1 MEPANPDESVAR
13 SGDEAGSSE
22 TPAGRA
28 ARWFKVNKVI
38 QKRLGGGGKGTE
50 RVDKFTERAK
60 RVLTHSQGE
69 AQRLNHN
76 YIGTEHLLLG
86 LLKEHE
92 GVAAKLLVHLGIT
105 LDDARDQVV
114 AIIGRGDKPV
124 IGDISMNPRTKKVI
138 ELAVEESRGLKH
150 GYIGTEH
157 LLLGLLR
164 EGEGVGAGMLVAA
177 GIDLERARRQVV
189 EVVTQTSAG
198 GRGEGSGG
206 TRDNVVS
213 CRLSDEDLAAIDT
226 LIEAGIRSTRS
237 DAASWLIHAG
247 VQANKELFDRV
258 RSTVEEIRRLRE
270 QTQRMA
276 DELMQG
282 KQPPA
287 GEPDGRTDPAS
298 PAV

>member
-1 MEPANPDESVAR
+1 MEPPNPNESVPGTG
-13 SGDEAGSSE
+13 SSAGFSE
-22 TPAGRA
+22 TPTERAGR
-28 ARWFKVNKVI
+28 WFAVNRAI
-38 QKRLGGGGKGTE
+38 QNRLGGVGKGTE
-50 RVDKFTERAK
+50 RSERSDKFTERAK
-60 RVLTHSQGE
+60 RVLTHSQRE

-86 LLKEHE
+86 LLKEQD
-92 GVAAKLLVHLGIT
+92 GVAAKVLEEMGVT
-105 LDDARDQVV
+105 FQDARDQV
-114 AIIGRGDKPV
+114 AEIIGRGDKPA
-124 IGDISMNPRTKKVI
+124 IGNISMTPRTKKVI
-138 ELAVEESRGLKH
+138 DLAVEESRRLKH

-164 EGEGVGAGMLVAA
+164 EGEGVAAGMLVAA

-189 EVVTQTSAG
+189 EAVAQAPAG

-213 CRLSDEDLAAIDT
+213 CRLGDEDLAAIDT

-276 DELMQG
+276 EDLMQG

-287 GEPDGRTDPAS
+287 GEPDPSGST
-298 PAV
+298 V